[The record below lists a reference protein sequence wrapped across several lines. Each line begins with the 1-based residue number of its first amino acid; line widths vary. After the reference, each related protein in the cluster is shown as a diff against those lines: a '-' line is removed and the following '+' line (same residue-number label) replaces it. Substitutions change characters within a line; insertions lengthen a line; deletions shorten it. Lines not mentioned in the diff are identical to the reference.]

1 MDIFRIENNVPDVY
15 VNNSRDFQLL
25 ARLKTVLF
33 AAIKHDINSTRF
45 LSNTTYCRDS
55 QLENLSTKL
64 GFFHNTTLNSDVL
77 RTVLQAF
84 PYLVRR
90 KGTKQAIEQ
99 TINCF
104 LKAIGLY
111 TKCRVTITNKAGYE
125 IIANK
130 GTIADIEELQKH
142 TLYVKR
148 SGYYTPTTIQE
159 FFPNYKSGV
168 LYGDVNGD
176 GVINNDDLDA
186 LNDYLQQQPGITIN
200 EDAADVNCDGK
211 INSSDVV
218 VLSRH
223 LANWDDYKT
232 LPHITLTENIYINNT
247 DSADSDYNIEIGIES
262 SPRDI
267 TVIKLLMDY
276 IKPTGYTLS
285 YVFYKTL
292 PTETSFIAADDNIEI
307 VKNVKIEDISRIRP
321 KEESDNTTTGY
332 VDMSLVVSKK
342 DTNDTESG
350 GTTNNENTTT
360 E

>member
-33 AAIKHDINSTRF
+33 AAIKHDINSIRF

-130 GTIADIEELQKH
+130 GTIANIEELQKH

-148 SGYYTPTTIQE
+148 SGYYISTTIQE
-159 FFPNYKSGV
+159 LFPNYKSGV
-168 LYGDVNGD
+168 LYGDVNDD
-176 GVINNDDLDA
+176 GIVNAEDRIT
-186 LNDYLQQQPGITIN
+186 LNKYLQQQPGIAIN
-200 EDAADVNCDGK
+200 EDAADVNCDGE

-223 LANWDDYKT
+223 LAKWSEYLT
-232 LPHITLTENIYINNT
+232 LPCIVLTENIYTNNADT
-247 DSADSDYNIEIGIES
+247 VDSDYNIEIGIES
-262 SPRDI
+262 TPRDI

-292 PTETSFIAADDNIEI
+292 PTETSFITLDDNAEI
-307 VKNVKIEDISRIRP
+307 IKEVKIEDISRIRP
-321 KEESDNTTTGY
+321 KEENNDISTTTGY
-332 VDMSLVVSKK
+332 VDMSLIVK
-342 DTNDTESG
+342 DDTKLG
-350 GTTNNENTTT
+350 GNTNNENTTT

>member
-77 RTVLQAF
+77 RTILHAF

-111 TKCRVTITNKAGYE
+111 TKCSVTITNKAGYD

-148 SGYYTPTTIQE
+148 NGYYIPTTIQE
-159 FFPNYKSGV
+159 IFPNYNSGV
-168 LYGDVNGD
+168 LYGDVNND
-176 GVINNDDLDA
+176 GIVNNADRLT
-186 LNDYLQQQPGITIN
+186 LNKYLQQESGVTIDK
-200 EDAADVNCDGK
+200 DASDVNCDGE
-211 INSSDVV
+211 INSSDIV

-223 LANWDDYKT
+223 LARWDGYLT
-232 LPHITLTENIYINNT
+232 LPRIQLEENVYTNNADT
-247 DSADSDYNIEIGIES
+247 VDSDYNIEIGIES

-267 TVIKLLMDY
+267 TVIKLLMEY

-292 PTETSFIAADDNIEI
+292 PTETSFITVDDNTEI
-307 VKNVKIEDISRIRP
+307 IKEVNIEDISRIRP
-321 KEESDNTTTGY
+321 KEENNKNIHITTGY
-332 VDMSLVVSKK
+332 VDMSLVVSKE
-342 DTNDTESG
+342 DTKSG
-350 GTTNNENTTT
+350 GNTNNENTTT

>member
-64 GFFHNTTLNSDVL
+64 GFFHDTTLNSDVL

-90 KGTKQAIEQ
+90 KGIKQAIEQ

-148 SGYYTPTTIQE
+148 NDYYIPTTIQE
-159 FFPNYKSGV
+159 LFPNYKSGV
-168 LYGDVNGD
+168 LYGDVNDD
-176 GVINNDDLDA
+176 GIVNAEDRRI
-186 LNDYLQQQPGITIN
+186 LNKYLQQQSGIAIN

-223 LANWDDYKT
+223 FANWDGYLT
-232 LPHITLTENIYINNT
+232 LPCIQLKENVYINNT
-247 DSADSDYNIEIGIES
+247 DTVDSDYNIEIGIES

-292 PTETSFIAADDNIEI
+292 PTETSFITVDDNTEI
-307 VKNVKIEDISRIRP
+307 VNINIEDISRIRP
-321 KEESDNTTTGY
+321 KEENNDISTTIGY
-332 VDMSLVVSKK
+332 VDMSLVVSKEDIK
-342 DTNDTESG
+342 PG
-350 GTTNNENTTT
+350 GNTNNENTTT
-360 E
+360 K

>member
-25 ARLKTVLF
+25 ARLKTVLV
-33 AAIKHDINSTRF
+33 AAIKHDINSIRF

-130 GTIADIEELQKH
+130 GTIANIEELQKH

-148 SGYYTPTTIQE
+148 SGYYIPTTVQE
-159 FFPNYKSGV
+159 LFPNYKSGV
-168 LYGDVNGD
+168 LYGDVNDD
-176 GVINNDDLDA
+176 GIINNNDLDI
-186 LNDYLQQQPGITIN
+186 LNKYLSHMAGITIN

-211 INSSDVV
+211 INSSDRL

-223 LANWDDYKT
+223 LANWSGYET
-232 LPHITLTENIYINNT
+232 LPPIILTENIYTNNADT
-247 DSADSDYNIEIGIES
+247 VDSDYNIEIGIES
-262 SPRDI
+262 TPRDI

-292 PTETSFIAADDNIEI
+292 PTETSFITLDDNAEI
-307 VKNVKIEDISRIRP
+307 IKEAKIEDISRIRP
-321 KEESDNTTTGY
+321 KEENNDIYTTTGY
-332 VDMSLVVSKK
+332 VDMSLIVK
-342 DTNDTESG
+342 DDTKPG
-350 GTTNNENTTT
+350 GNTNNENTTT

>member
-33 AAIKHDINSTRF
+33 AAIKHDINSIRF

-130 GTIADIEELQKH
+130 GTIANIEELQKH

-148 SGYYTPTTIQE
+148 SGYYIPTTIQE

-168 LYGDVNGD
+168 LYGDVNDD
-176 GVINNDDLDA
+176 GIINNNDLDI
-186 LNDYLQQQPGITIN
+186 LNKYLSHIAGITIN
-200 EDAADVNCDGK
+200 EDAADVNCDGE

-223 LANWDDYKT
+223 LAKWSEYLT
-232 LPHITLTENIYINNT
+232 LPCIVLTENIYTNNADT
-247 DSADSDYNIEIGIES
+247 VDSDYNIEIGIES
-262 SPRDI
+262 TPRDV

-292 PTETSFIAADDNIEI
+292 PTETSFITVDDNTEI
-307 VKNVKIEDISRIRP
+307 VKEVKIEDISRIRP
-321 KEESDNTTTGY
+321 KEENNDISTTTGY
-332 VDMSLVVSKK
+332 VDMSLIVK
-342 DTNDTESG
+342 DDTKPG
-350 GTTNNENTTT
+350 GNTNNENTTT